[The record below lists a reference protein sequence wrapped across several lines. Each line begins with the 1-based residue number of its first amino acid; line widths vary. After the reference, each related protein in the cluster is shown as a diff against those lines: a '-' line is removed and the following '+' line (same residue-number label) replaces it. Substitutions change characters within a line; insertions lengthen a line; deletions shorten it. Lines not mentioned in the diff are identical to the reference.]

1 MPSYSQYF
9 RDIVINKYEEG
20 MTEFELSK
28 FLNIDKRTV
37 VSWIEFYKRTGDYS
51 SKQGVGCG
59 RVASFT
65 DKTLI
70 EQYLIDHPDAS
81 ALDIKEA
88 LAPNIPRSTFYDC
101 LNRLGLVLKKK
112 TPKYKQRK
120 EHERLEYIEKLK
132 EIAQNLLFYID
143 EMGCDNKLSILR
155 GWSLIGEPS
164 YGEVLAY
171 QTQRRSIVAGYNY
184 ADKKIIAP
192 LEYSGY
198 TNTEIFNQWFEEHL
212 CPSLKPKTTIV
223 MDNASFHKS
232 SKLIEIANKFDVQ
245 ILYLPPY
252 SPDLNPIEKVW
263 ANFKKIFRKVNN
275 SFEKFCDAISYVFNK
290 ILSD

>member
-1 MPSYSQYF
+1 M
-9 RDIVINKYEEG
+9 
-20 MTEFELSK
+20 
-28 FLNIDKRTV
+28 
-37 VSWIEFYKRTGDYS
+37 
-51 SKQGVGCG
+51 
-59 RVASFT
+59 
-65 DKTLI
+65 
-70 EQYLIDHPDAS
+70 
-81 ALDIKEA
+81 
-88 LAPNIPRSTFYDC
+88 
-101 LNRLGLVLKKK
+101 
-112 TPKYKQRK
+112 
-120 EHERLEYIEKLK
+120 EYIEKLK

-198 TNTEIFNQWFEEHL
+198 INTEIFNQWFEEHL

>member
-1 MPSYSQYF
+1 M
-9 RDIVINKYEEG
+9 
-20 MTEFELSK
+20 
-28 FLNIDKRTV
+28 
-37 VSWIEFYKRTGDYS
+37 
-51 SKQGVGCG
+51 
-59 RVASFT
+59 
-65 DKTLI
+65 
-70 EQYLIDHPDAS
+70 
-81 ALDIKEA
+81 
-88 LAPNIPRSTFYDC
+88 
-101 LNRLGLVLKKK
+101 
-112 TPKYKQRK
+112 
-120 EHERLEYIEKLK
+120 EYIEKLK

-198 TNTEIFNQWFEEHL
+198 ANTEIFNQWFEEHL